1 MSDDFESLLEGDPE
15 QPPPM
20 AKTALVTSAVNAPT
34 VYADGCL
41 FATRLGSTV
50 RLTFAENIL
59 EAADGPSPGLKMRHV
74 GTLVLPIEGY
84 QAMMAYLADV
94 TPKYIFPQE
103 ETADGE

>member
-1 MSDDFESLLEGDPE
+1 MSQDHEDLLGEKTSTEPE
-15 QPPPM
+15 
-20 AKTALVTSAVNAPT
+20 AKIPLVTSAVNAPT

-59 EAADGPSPGLKMRHV
+59 EAADGPNPGLKMRHV

-84 QAMMAYLADV
+84 DAMLKYLLDV
-94 TPKYIFPQE
+94 TPKYILPAQE
-103 ETADGE
+103 QADAE